1 MIASKRFGC
10 QNRHSSV
17 TKGEEPKANER
28 QNHRHTAAG
37 GDEQRQD
44 RGPDG
49 GDPQAGSRNDAG
61 RIDGVV
67 DREPD
72 RDHAAILR
80 EGAQDGRARV
90 AERDR
95 PIEGEI
101 DDRRDD
107 EAWGRAIWR
116 QADIFGADKV
126 IPESTK

>member
-1 MIASKRFGC
+1 MIASKRFGR
-10 QNRHSSV
+10 QNRQSSV

-37 GDEQRQD
+37 GDEQRKD
-44 RGPDG
+44 RGRD

-72 RDHAAILR
+72 RGHAAIPR

-107 EAWGRAIWR
+107 EAWGPGELWR